1 MEFLAS
7 GKLKDRKLAKEVFKA
22 LDTNGDG
29 ELVIP
34 EYPRVGA
41 NGQTL
46 TFRRLSI

>member
-7 GKLKDRKLAKEVFKA
+7 GKLKDRKLAKEFKA

-34 EYPRVGA
+34 EYLRVWGKWA
-41 NGQTL
+41 
-46 TFRRLSI
+46 RH